1 MEKRNT
7 LANEGSFAKRDPRNP
22 KGSPDGAKMRAQCL
36 KGSPWG
42 PKIGNNDKREDE
54 EPQKVEELKNAKT
67 GKLHNVALVRFTAAG
82 IKINCH
88 PKKKTR
94 HVIKKRQ

>member
-1 MEKRNT
+1 MKKKNT

-22 KGSPDGAKMRAQCL
+22 KRSPDGVKMRAQRL

-54 EPQKVEELKNAKT
+54 EPQKVEELKNT
-67 GKLHNVALVRFTAAG
+67 
-82 IKINCH
+82 
-88 PKKKTR
+88 KK
-94 HVIKKRQ
+94 